1 MVLCVTAS
9 AGMSQGSN
17 ELVLSDSEP
26 TKMGSDSE
34 SGDGYISDSASSLG
48 TEAEEKDVSADADV
62 IEFAK

>member
-1 MVLCVTAS
+1 
-9 AGMSQGSN
+9 MSQGSN

-48 TEAEEKDVSADADV
+48 TEAEDKDVSADADV